1 MHSILKR
8 HRYYYQKLQT
18 LESLFAE
25 LEVQFEGCPL
35 ESEVADEVVEID
47 DLES

>member
-1 MHSILKR
+1 MH
-8 HRYYYQKLQT
+8 QLQT

-35 ESEVADEVVEID
+35 EDEVAEEVVEID
-47 DLES
+47 DLESRN